1 MEDNKLPSIEER
13 IQLNEEK
20 LKQSEEAAIAR
31 AERQQENITH
41 RNAVDVSWKDIKN
54 NIAIKELITFI
65 ETVKEAHVRVAT
77 DGVAQKFMGKDED
90 GNEIMDVVN
99 LSSEQRL
106 GHLDR
111 ATGNDEILNYLIRHC
126 S

>member
-13 IQLNEEK
+13 IKFNEEK

-31 AERQQENITH
+31 AERQQENIAH

-54 NIAIKELITFI
+54 NIAIKELIIFI
-65 ETVKEAHVRVAT
+65 ETVKEGHIRVAT
-77 DGVAQKFMGKDED
+77 DGIAQKFMGKDED

-99 LSSEQRL
+99 LNSEQRL